1 MARPIPREAPVI
13 RMTRRFSFTLG
24 SSFYSIDTGYWL
36 FERLLFFA
44 VIKRGV
50 IEFPIPV
57 LVFIQYQVSG
67 IGIPTP

>member
-1 MARPIPREAPVI
+1 
-13 RMTRRFSFTLG
+13 MTRRFSFTLG
-24 SSFYSIDTGYWL
+24 SSFYSIDTGDTGYWL